1 MSHRDC
7 CSECMHF
14 KTDLNILP
22 HKVLVGQ
29 NTKTKNKTQDLQQEK
44 SNTKTYSFLSTC
56 HFFISTFYTDR
67 ETIENVETILK
78 INSISIRF
86 NSVWIINCGCKVS
99 QRQRN

>member
-44 SNTKTYSFLSTC
+44 SKTKTSSFLSTC
-56 HFFISTFYTDR
+56 HLFISTFYTDR